1 MSVLV
6 NPNTGALGK
15 ATGRSVLA
23 DGSALLTAQWS
34 PQASFDEA
42 GVEISLA
49 TVTQAA
55 DGLIFTANGS
65 PDSGINSYT
74 SSAGAAGEVLYAD
87 APATVR
93 GVLDAIN
100 GIAAGQP
107 KATETGY
114 MTRYRAG
121 LGDFRPGFDLGAL
134 SGLAVSAANILLGK
148 DGAGLAIN
156 GDTSALET
164 ADLYSIGLGT
174 GRGKPG
180 GGAVFADHFESGYES
195 DVAGNRFPVREQRR
209 RREEQP
215 GLAQYAVSITSIVA
229 SMSYATDG
237 KVVTIYDVDD
247 NVLGVF
253 PIGAGTTVPSITP
266 ETPFVGPAGSPLFV
280 EIVGVST
287 LTDGPFTVNGEIRIA

>member
-1 MSVLV
+1 
-6 NPNTGALGK
+6 
-15 ATGRSVLA
+15 LA
-23 DGSALLTAQWS
+23 DGSALFTAQWS
-34 PQASFDEA
+34 PQADFDEA

-55 DGLIFTANGS
+55 DGAIFTANGA
-65 PDSGINSYT
+65 PDTGINSYT

-87 APATVR
+87 APATVQ
-93 GVLDAIN
+93 GVIDAIN

-107 KATETGY
+107 EATETGY
-114 MTRYRAG
+114 MIRYRAA
-121 LGDFRPGFDLGAL
+121 LGDFRPGFVLGAL

-148 DGAGLAIN
+148 DEAGLAVN
-156 GDTSALET
+156 GDTSALEA

-180 GGAVFADHFESGYES
+180 GGAVFADHFESDYAS
-195 DVAGNRFPVREQRR
+195 DVAGNRFRVRAQGR

-215 GLAQYAVSITSIVA
+215 GLAQYAVAITSIVA
-229 SMSYATDG
+229 SMAYASDA
-237 KVVTIYDVDD
+237 KIVTIYDVKD

-280 EIVGVST
+280 EVDGTGV
-287 LTDGPFTVNGEIRIA
+287 LTDGPFTVSGEIRIA